1 MYKDRTLLLTSLFW
15 AAHKN
20 FRSACLKLRLSRLF
34 NFILETIVNSIR
46 ICIKGFMEKKNGQY
60 YRENREVESLA
71 NCSGLLC
78 WGEIKHMSEVRETAH
93 NKQLKFKLSI
103 KNCISIPLNTF
114 KLLAQKCT
122 GSCQLSAL
130 SGGWKLNSIIH
141 QHKDEQQIEILPFA
155 ALILLCNFSALCSFI
170 FKTN

>member
-1 MYKDRTLLLTSLFW
+1 M
-15 AAHKN
+15 
-20 FRSACLKLRLSRLF
+20 
-34 NFILETIVNSIR
+34 ETIANSIHVHLR
-46 ICIKGFMEKKNGQY
+46 IKRRKNGQY

-155 ALILLCNFSALCSFI
+155 AFCVDPVQLFSALLFYFQNQLTINLGRFTSELCVSLYYYWY
-170 FKTN
+170 